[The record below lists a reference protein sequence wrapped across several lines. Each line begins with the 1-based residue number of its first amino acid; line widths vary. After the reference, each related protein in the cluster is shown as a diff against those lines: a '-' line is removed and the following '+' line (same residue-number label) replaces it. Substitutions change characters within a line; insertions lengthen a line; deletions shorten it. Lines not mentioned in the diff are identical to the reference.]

1 MAGETVPLGA
11 GRRRSVG
18 MEAKAIY
25 ERLEKEFPGQ
35 VGGFKG
41 DVPEPYCIADARALV
56 EVCRFLR
63 DDPQLNFEVLSD
75 LSALD
80 WPKDEKIQVVYHLY
94 SYSKRHAIVLKVDLP
109 RDNPKVATL
118 EGVWKVANWFEREVF
133 DLFGVIF
140 EGHSDLRRI
149 MLPEDWVGHP
159 LRKDYVEQEEY
170 DGIST
175 QRAPLV
181 EKLLR

>member
-1 MAGETVPLGA
+1 
-11 GRRRSVG
+11 
-18 MEAKAIY
+18 MEAAEIFAKID
-25 ERLEKEFPGQ
+25 KQFPGKT
-35 VGGFKG
+35 GGFNG
-41 DVPEPYCIADARALV
+41 DVPEPYLFVDPQAIV

-63 DDPQLNFEVLSD
+63 DDAELNFEVLSD
-75 LSALD
+75 QTAVD
-80 WPKDEKIQVVYHLY
+80 WPKEEKIQVVYHLF
-94 SYSKRHAIVLKVDLP
+94 SYQRRHEFVLKVDLP
-109 RDNPKVATL
+109 RGNPKIATA
-118 EGVWKVANWFEREVF
+118 EGVWKVANWFEREIF
-133 DLFGVIF
+133 DLFGVSF

-175 QRAPLV
+175 HRAPLV

>member
-1 MAGETVPLGA
+1 MESQQLFARVEQDFAGKVHD
-11 GRRRSVG
+11 
-18 MEAKAIY
+18 Y
-25 ERLEKEFPGQ
+25 
-35 VGGFKG
+35 KG
-41 DVPEPYCIADARALV
+41 DVAEPYFKVDAASIV

-63 DDPQLNFEVLSD
+63 DDPALKFEVLSD
-75 LSALD
+75 LTALD
-80 WPKDEKIQVVYHLY
+80 WPKEEKIQVVYHLY
-94 SYSKRHAIVLKVDLP
+94 SYAHKHQIVLKVDLP
-109 RDNPKVATL
+109 RDNPKLATA
-118 EGVWKVANWFEREVF
+118 EDIWKVANWFEREVY

-140 EGHSDLRRI
+140 EHHSDLRRI
-149 MLPEDWVGHP
+149 MLPDDWVGHP

>member
-1 MAGETVPLGA
+1 
-11 GRRRSVG
+11 
-18 MEAKAIY
+18 MEAPEIY
-25 ERLEKEFPGQ
+25 ARLESRFPGK
-35 VGGFKG
+35 VGEFKG
-41 DVPEPYCIADARALV
+41 EVHEPYCTVAAEAIV

-63 DDPQLNFEVLSD
+63 DDPDLKFEVLSD
-75 LSALD
+75 LTALD
-80 WPKDEKIQVVYHLY
+80 WPKAEKIQVVYHLF
-94 SYSKRHAIVLKVDLP
+94 SYEKRHQIVLKVDLP
-109 RDNPKVATL
+109 RDNPQIATV
-118 EGVWKVANWFEREVF
+118 EEVWKVANWFEREVF
-133 DLFGVIF
+133 DLFGVVF
-140 EGHSDLRRI
+140 VGHSDLRRI

>member
-1 MAGETVPLGA
+1 MD
-11 GRRRSVG
+11 
-18 MEAKAIY
+18 AKDIY
-25 ERLEKEFPGQ
+25 ARLERQFSGK
-35 VGGFKG
+35 VGDFKG
-41 DVPEPYCIADARALV
+41 EVKEPYLTVDGPSIV

-63 DDPQLNFEVLSD
+63 DDANLQFAVLSD
-75 LSALD
+75 LTALD
-80 WPKDEKIQVVYHLY
+80 WPKEEKLQVVYHLF
-94 SYSKRHAIVLKVDLP
+94 SYSENHQIVLKVDLP
-109 RDNPKVATL
+109 RDNPKIATV
-118 EGVWKVANWFEREVF
+118 EGVWKVANWFEREVY

-149 MLPEDWVGHP
+149 MLPEDWVGYP

>member
-1 MAGETVPLGA
+1 M
-11 GRRRSVG
+11 
-18 MEAKAIY
+18 
-25 ERLEKEFPGQ
+25 
-35 VGGFKG
+35 
-41 DVPEPYCIADARALV
+41 
-56 EVCRFLR
+56 
-63 DDPQLNFEVLSD
+63 
-75 LSALD
+75 
-80 WPKDEKIQVVYHLY
+80 
-94 SYSKRHAIVLKVDLP
+94 LKVDLP
-109 RDNPKVATL
+109 RDNPHVSTM
-118 EGVWKVANWFEREVF
+118 EGVWKVANWLEREVF

-149 MLPEDWVGHP
+149 LLPEDWVGYP

>member
-1 MAGETVPLGA
+1 
-11 GRRRSVG
+11 
-18 MEAKAIY
+18 MEPKEIY
-25 ERLEKEFPGQ
+25 ARLEEQFPGK
-35 VGGFKG
+35 VSDFKG
-41 DVPEPYCIADARALV
+41 DVPEPYGKVDAQAIV

-63 DDPQLNFEVLSD
+63 DEPGLKFEVLSD
-75 LSALD
+75 LTALD
-80 WPKDEKIQVVYHLY
+80 WPKEEKLQVVYHLY
-94 SYSKRHAIVLKVDLP
+94 SYAQRHQIVLKVDLP
-109 RDNPKVATL
+109 RDNPKVATI
-118 EGVWKVANWFEREVF
+118 EGVWKVANWFEREVY

-140 EGHSDLRRI
+140 EGHTDLRRI
-149 MLPEDWVGHP
+149 MLPEDWLGHP

>member
-1 MAGETVPLGA
+1 
-11 GRRRSVG
+11 
-18 MEAKAIY
+18 MEAKEIY
-25 ERLEKEFPGQ
+25 ARLDQRFPGK
-35 VGGFKG
+35 VSDFKG
-41 DVPEPYCIADARALV
+41 DVPEPYFSVDSQAIVD
-56 EVCRFLR
+56 VCRYLR
-63 DDPQLNFEVLSD
+63 DDVSLAFAVLSD
-75 LSALD
+75 LTALD
-80 WPKDEKIQVVYHLY
+80 WPKEEKIQVVYHLY
-94 SYSKRHAIVLKVDLP
+94 SYSQKHQIVLKVDLP
-109 RDNPKVATL
+109 RDHPKVGTM
-118 EGVWKVANWFEREVF
+118 EGVWKVANWFEREVY

>member
-1 MAGETVPLGA
+1 
-11 GRRRSVG
+11 
-18 MEAKAIY
+18 MEASEIFA
-25 ERLEKEFPGQ
+25 RLEKQFSGK
-35 VGGFKG
+35 VRDFKG
-41 DVPEPYCIADARALV
+41 DVPEPYLLVEPDAII

-63 DDPQLNFEVLSD
+63 DDTELKFEVLSD
-75 LSALD
+75 QTGVD
-80 WPKDEKIQVVYHLY
+80 WPKEEKIQLVYHLY
-94 SYSKRHAIVLKVDLP
+94 SYTSRHQIVLKVDLP
-109 RDNPKVATL
+109 RDNAKIVTV
-118 EGVWKVANWFEREVF
+118 ENIWKIANWFEREIF

-149 MLPEDWVGHP
+149 LLPEDWVGHP
-159 LRKDYVEQEEY
+159 LRKDYIEQEEY

>member
-1 MAGETVPLGA
+1 MD
-11 GRRRSVG
+11 
-18 MEAKAIY
+18 AKEIY
-25 ERLEKEFPGQ
+25 TSLEKLFPGK
-35 VGGFKG
+35 VGELKA
-41 DVPEPYCIADARALV
+41 DVFEPYLFVDRTAIV
-56 EVCRFLR
+56 EICRFLQSAAGFR
-63 DDPQLNFEVLSD
+63 FEVLSD
-75 LSALD
+75 LTALD
-80 WPKDEKIQVVYHLY
+80 WPKEEKLQIVYHLF
-94 SYSKRHAIVLKVDLP
+94 SYTHNHQIVLKVDLP
-109 RDNPKVATL
+109 RDNPKIATV
-118 EGVWKVANWFEREVF
+118 EGVWKVANWFEREVY

-149 MLPEDWVGHP
+149 MLPEDWLGHP

>member
-1 MAGETVPLGA
+1 MDAQDVYA
-11 GRRRSVG
+11 Q
-18 MEAKAIY
+18 
-25 ERLEKEFPGQ
+25 LEKQFPGK
-35 VGGFKG
+35 VSDFKG
-41 DVPEPYCIADARALV
+41 DVKEPYLTVAAPAIV
-56 EVCRFLR
+56 EVCRYLR
-63 DDPQLNFEVLSD
+63 DGAALKFEVLSD
-75 LSALD
+75 LTALD
-80 WPKDEKIQVVYHLY
+80 WPKEEKIQMVYHLF
-94 SYSKRHAIVLKVDLP
+94 SYANNHQIVLKVDLP

-118 EGVWKVANWFEREVF
+118 EEVWKVANWFEREVY

-140 EGHSDLRRI
+140 EGHTDLRRI
-149 MLPEDWVGHP
+149 MLPEDWVGYP

>member
-1 MAGETVPLGA
+1 
-11 GRRRSVG
+11 
-18 MEAKAIY
+18 MESKEIY
-25 ERLEKEFPGQ
+25 AQLERTFPGK
-35 VGGFKG
+35 VRDFKG
-41 DVPEPYCIADARALV
+41 DVFEPYCFVDPQAIV
-56 EVCRFLR
+56 EVCQFLR
-63 DDPQLNFEVLSD
+63 DQPAVRFEVLSD
-75 LSALD
+75 LTAVD
-80 WPKDEKIQVVYHLY
+80 WPKEEKIQVVYHLY
-94 SYSKRHAIVLKVDLP
+94 SYSYKHQIVLKVDLP
-109 RDNPKVATL
+109 RDNPTIATV
-118 EGVWKVANWFEREVF
+118 EQVWKVANWFEREIF

-140 EGHSDLRRI
+140 EEHSDLRRI

>member
-1 MAGETVPLGA
+1 VTGL
-11 GRRRSVG
+11 
-18 MEAKAIY
+18 
-25 ERLEKEFPGQ
+25 
-35 VGGFKG
+35 
-41 DVPEPYCIADARALV
+41 
-56 EVCRFLR
+56 
-63 DDPQLNFEVLSD
+63 D
-75 LSALD
+75 L
-80 WPKDEKIQVVYHLY
+80 PKDNKLQVVYHLY
-94 SYSKRHAIVLKVDLP
+94 SYSKRHQIVLKVDLP
-109 RDNPKVATL
+109 REAASVSTV
-118 EGVWKVANWFEREVF
+118 EGVWKAANWLEREVF

-140 EGHSDLRRI
+140 DGHSDLRRI

>member
-1 MAGETVPLGA
+1 MDAKGTYAALEKQFPG
-11 GRRRSVG
+11 SVG
-18 MEAKAIY
+18 N
-25 ERLEKEFPGQ
+25 
-35 VGGFKG
+35 FKP
-41 DVPEPYCIADARALV
+41 DVLEPYLSVDPTAIV

-63 DDPQLNFEVLSD
+63 NTPELGFEVLSD
-75 LSALD
+75 LTALD
-80 WPKDEKIQVVYHLY
+80 WPKEEKIQVVYHLF
-94 SYSKRHAIVLKVDLP
+94 SYAHNHQIVLKVDLP
-109 RDNPKVATL
+109 RDNPKVATV
-118 EGVWKVANWFEREVF
+118 ENVWKVANWFEREVY

-140 EGHSDLRRI
+140 EGHGDLRRI
-149 MLPEDWVGHP
+149 MLPEDWVGYP

>member
-1 MAGETVPLGA
+1 MD
-11 GRRRSVG
+11 
-18 MEAKAIY
+18 AKDLYAA
-25 ERLEKEFPGQ
+25 LEQQFPGK
-35 VGGFKG
+35 VRDLKG
-41 DVPEPYCIADARALV
+41 EVLEPYLTVDASAIV

-63 DDPQLNFEVLSD
+63 DGAALKFEVLSD
-75 LSALD
+75 LTALD
-80 WPKDEKIQVVYHLY
+80 WPKEEKIQVVYHLF
-94 SYSKRHAIVLKVDLP
+94 SYSLNHQIVLKVDLP
-109 RDNPKVATL
+109 RDNPKVATV
-118 EGVWKVANWFEREVF
+118 EGVWKVANWFEREVY

-140 EGHSDLRRI
+140 DGHTDLRRI
-149 MLPEDWVGHP
+149 MLPEDWIGHP

>member
-1 MAGETVPLGA
+1 MDAAAVF
-11 GRRRSVG
+11 
-18 MEAKAIY
+18 AKI
-25 ERLEKEFPGQ
+25 EKQFPGKG
-35 VGGFKG
+35 GGFKA
-41 DVPEPYCIADARALV
+41 DVAEPYLFVDPQAIV

-63 DDPQLNFEVLSD
+63 DDPDLNFEVLSD
-75 LSALD
+75 ETAVD
-80 WPKDEKIQVVYHLY
+80 WPKEEKIQVVYHLF
-94 SYSKRHAIVLKVDLP
+94 SYSQRHQIVLKVDLP
-109 RDNPKVATL
+109 RDNPKIATV
-118 EGVWKVANWFEREVF
+118 EGLWKVANWFEREIF
-133 DLFGVIF
+133 DLFGVFF

-175 QRAPLV
+175 HRAPLV

>member
-1 MAGETVPLGA
+1 
-11 GRRRSVG
+11 
-18 MEAKAIY
+18 MEAKEVY
-25 ERLEKEFPGQ
+25 LKLETQFPGQ
-35 VGGFKG
+35 VGDFKG
-41 DVPEPYCIADARALV
+41 DVPEPYCSVSPEGIVA
-56 EVCRFLR
+56 VCRFLR
-63 DDPQLNFEVLSD
+63 DDSNCKFEVLSD
-75 LSALD
+75 LKA
-80 WPKDEKIQVVYHLY
+80 Q
-94 SYSKRHAIVLKVDLP
+94 IVLKVDLP
-109 RDNPKVATL
+109 RDHPTVPTL

-149 MLPEDWVGHP
+149 MLPEDWVGYP

>member
-1 MAGETVPLGA
+1 MHPNE
-11 GRRRSVG
+11 
-18 MEAKAIY
+18 IY
-25 ERLEKEFPGQ
+25 AALAQQFPDK
-35 VGGFKG
+35 VSDFKG
-41 DVPEPYCIADARALV
+41 EVMEPYLTVEGAAIV

-63 DDPQLNFEVLSD
+63 DGAGLNFEVLSD
-75 LSALD
+75 LTALD
-80 WPKDEKIQVVYHLY
+80 WPKQEKIQVVYHLF
-94 SYSKRHAIVLKVDLP
+94 SYTHNHQVVLKVDLP
-109 RDNPKVATL
+109 RDNPKIATV
-118 EGVWKVANWFEREVF
+118 EGVWKVANWFEREVY

-149 MLPEDWVGHP
+149 MLPEDWIGYP

>member
-1 MAGETVPLGA
+1 V
-11 GRRRSVG
+11 
-18 MEAKAIY
+18 EAKEIYARTERKFSGKVSGFQGEVIDPNFRVGPQAI
-25 ERLEKEFPGQ
+25 
-35 VGGFKG
+35 
-41 DVPEPYCIADARALV
+41 V
-56 EVCRFLR
+56 EVCRYLR
-63 DDPQLNFEVLSD
+63 DDPELNFETLSD
-75 LSALD
+75 LTGLD
-80 WPKDEKIQVVYHLY
+80 LPKENNLQVVYHLY
-94 SYSKRHAIVLKVDLP
+94 SYSQRHQIVLKVDLP
-109 RDNPKVATL
+109 RDNPHVSTM
-118 EGVWKVANWFEREVF
+118 EGVWKVANWLEREVF

-149 MLPEDWVGHP
+149 LLPEDWVGYP